1 MTLQILKT
9 QNKKSYLKFGAPVIA
24 WQLVTFANGT
34 QGAYLNNELMPLTLA
49 VKLHEVTD
57 SVYTMTSILH
67 KHTEFKT
74 LN

>member
-1 MTLQILKT
+1 MIVQISKI

-34 QGAYLNNELMPLTLA
+34 QGAYLDNALMPLTLA

-67 KHTEFKT
+67 QQIEFKT